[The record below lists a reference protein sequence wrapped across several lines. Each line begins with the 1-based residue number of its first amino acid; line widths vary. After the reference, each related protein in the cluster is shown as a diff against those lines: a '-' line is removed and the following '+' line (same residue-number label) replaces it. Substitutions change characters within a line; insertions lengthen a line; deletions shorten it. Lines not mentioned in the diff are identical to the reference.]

1 MLVSQAKGGHTMV
14 QIRQGDVWIEY
25 CDTIPTEALK
35 VRPTERGYVLAEG
48 EATGHAHT
56 IEATPDVELYE
67 LNGVLYCRVRGETV
81 VHHEEHAP
89 VTLAPGAYRVRRQI
103 EETAGGPVRSAHHVS
118 D

>member
-1 MLVSQAKGGHTMV
+1 MD
-14 QIRQGDVWIEY
+14 QIRQGDIWIEQ
-25 CDTIPTEALK
+25 CETIPHEATK
-35 VRPTERGYVLAEG
+35 VRATGRDYVLAEG

-67 LNGVLYCRVRGETV
+67 LNGVLYCRVLGETV
-81 VHHEEHAP
+81 VRHQEHAS

-103 EETAGGPVRSAHHVS
+103 EERAEGPRLDPRHVI